1 MLGKSTDYGTFKR
14 ALCYTVLCHQVKLM
28 TFQLWTSA
36 VDTVMTAMSV
46 SPLIQT
52 ASGVPTNLYVVLYN
66 SCGKHTLCLQVNS
79 TS

>member
-1 MLGKSTDYGTFKR
+1 MLGKSTDYGTFKD
-14 ALCYTVLCHQVKLM
+14 ALCYTVLCHQVELT

-36 VDTVMTAMSV
+36 VDTVTVASV

-52 ASGVPTNLYVVLYN
+52 ASGVLTNLYVVLYN
-66 SCGKHTLCLQVNS
+66 SCGKHTLCLRVNS